1 MLTPSFSLRHSPP
14 PPPELPSSAKSQV
27 RPWPVAKAWE
37 DLVMEEFFEQ
47 GDYEKQLGM
56 TPDGLFDR
64 EKCKVPGSQC
74 WFYDN
79 MGKPLFEALATHI
92 PETQTLLDVMRGNKD
107 NWKAMC

>member
-1 MLTPSFSLRHSPP
+1 
-14 PPPELPSSAKSQV
+14 
-27 RPWPVAKAWE
+27 
-37 DLVMEEFFEQ
+37 MEEFFEQ